1 MKFKKPK
8 FWDLKKPNLVSYF
21 LLPFT
26 LIIFLNNF
34 FLKFKSKK
42 KNEKIKSICVGNIYL
57 GGTGKT
63 PTTIAIYKIL
73 KKLNLN
79 VSTAKKF
86 YASQEDE
93 NLLLK
98 NKTKFITSNTRN
110 DILTKGIKKNQQV
123 IIFDDGL
130 QDKTISYDLEF
141 VCFDAENF
149 IGNGYLIPAGPLRE
163 KLESLNKYD
172 AVFLKNNNSNI
183 IDQKNLL
190 KKYNKNIKIFDTYY
204 EITNLNKFNLDNE
217 FLIFSGIG
225 NPLSFKKIL
234 INNKFKVVKEIIFP
248 DHYNYKKK
256 EIENIIL
263 VAKKNNYKIIT
274 TEKDL
279 MKINN
284 FDFKE
289 VNFIEISLRIKNEKE
304 LIDFLRRKFYE

>member
-1 MKFKKPK
+1 M
-8 FWDLKKPNLVSYF
+8 V
-21 LLPFT
+21 
-26 LIIFLNNF
+26 
-34 FLKFKSKK
+34 
-42 KNEKIKSICVGNIYL
+42 
-57 GGTGKT
+57 
-63 PTTIAIYKIL
+63 
-73 KKLNLN
+73 
-79 VSTAKKF
+79 
-86 YASQEDE
+86 
-93 NLLLK
+93 
-98 NKTKFITSNTRN
+98 
-110 DILTKGIKKNQQV
+110 
-123 IIFDDGL
+123 
-130 QDKTISYDLEF
+130 
-141 VCFDAENF
+141 
-149 IGNGYLIPAGPLRE
+149 LIPAGPLRE

-284 FDFKE
+284 FDLKE

-304 LIDFLRRKFYE
+304 LIDFLRHKFYE

>member
-1 MKFKKPK
+1 MK
-8 FWDLKKPNLVSYF
+8 
-21 LLPFT
+21 
-26 LIIFLNNF
+26 
-34 FLKFKSKK
+34 
-42 KNEKIKSICVGNIYL
+42 NIVLRIRYWYN
-57 GGTGKT
+57 GK
-63 PTTIAIYKIL
+63 IYKIATTN
-73 KKLNLN
+73 LNLKLPDDLDTEFSFSIPL
-79 VSTAKKF
+79 STV
-86 YASQEDE
+86 YLVDDDE
-93 NLLLK
+93 NPLEDITERV
-98 NKTKFITSNTRN
+98 KT
-110 DILTKGIKKNQQV
+110 
-123 IIFDDGL
+123 
-130 QDKTISYDLEF
+130 Y
-141 VCFDAENF
+141 
-149 IGNGYLIPAGPLRE
+149 AGPLRE

-284 FDFKE
+284 FDLKE

-304 LIDFLRRKFYE
+304 LIDFLRHKFYE

>member
-63 PTTIAIYKIL
+63 PTTIAIYEIL
-73 KKLNLN
+73 KKFNLN

-86 YASQEDE
+86 YTSQEDE

-110 DILTKGIKKNQQV
+110 DILNKGIKKNQQV

-149 IGNGYLIPAGPLRE
+149 IGNGCLIPAGPLRE

-204 EITNLNKFNLDNE
+204 EITNLNRFNLDNE

-248 DHYNYKKK
+248 DHYDYKKK

-284 FDFKE
+284 FDLKE

-304 LIDFLRRKFYE
+304 LIDFLRHKFYE

>member
-1 MKFKKPK
+1 M
-8 FWDLKKPNLVSYF
+8 
-21 LLPFT
+21 
-26 LIIFLNNF
+26 
-34 FLKFKSKK
+34 
-42 KNEKIKSICVGNIYL
+42 
-57 GGTGKT
+57 
-63 PTTIAIYKIL
+63 
-73 KKLNLN
+73 
-79 VSTAKKF
+79 
-86 YASQEDE
+86 
-93 NLLLK
+93 
-98 NKTKFITSNTRN
+98 
-110 DILTKGIKKNQQV
+110 TKGIKKNQQV

-149 IGNGYLIPAGPLRE
+149 IGNGCLIPAGPLRE

-284 FDFKE
+284 FDLKE

-304 LIDFLRRKFYE
+304 LIDFLRHKFYE

>member
-1 MKFKKPK
+1 M
-8 FWDLKKPNLVSYF
+8 
-21 LLPFT
+21 
-26 LIIFLNNF
+26 
-34 FLKFKSKK
+34 
-42 KNEKIKSICVGNIYL
+42 
-57 GGTGKT
+57 
-63 PTTIAIYKIL
+63 
-73 KKLNLN
+73 
-79 VSTAKKF
+79 
-86 YASQEDE
+86 
-93 NLLLK
+93 
-98 NKTKFITSNTRN
+98 
-110 DILTKGIKKNQQV
+110 TKGIKKNQQV

-149 IGNGYLIPAGPLRE
+149 IGNGCLIPAGPLRE

-248 DHYNYKKK
+248 DHYDYKKK

-284 FDFKE
+284 FDLKE

-304 LIDFLRRKFYE
+304 LIDFLRHKFYE